1 MTHKTGQ
8 HFEIKAG
15 VDISIDIDIEDA
27 LGGDISVIG
36 ASLKWVLSKH
46 EGSAAL
52 VTKFDD
58 SAGGI
63 TFDSEGAGNIKVN
76 LKKADTLT
84 LSGTHFQELLLIDSS
99 GNESIVTTGYGLI
112 LPRST

>member
-15 VDISIDIDIEDA
+15 VDIAIAIDIEDA
-27 LGGDISVIG
+27 LGDISVIG

-46 EGSAAL
+46 EGSSAL

-58 SAGGI
+58 STNGI
-63 TFDSEGAGNIKVN
+63 TFDSEGAGNVVIN
-76 LKKADTLT
+76 LVKADTLS
-84 LSGTHFQELLLIDSS
+84 LSGTFFHELLVIDATD
-99 GNESIVTTGYGLI
+99 NESIVTTGYVTI

>member
-15 VDISIDIDIEDA
+15 VDIAIDIDIEDA
-27 LGGDISVIG
+27 LGVDISVLG

-46 EGSAAL
+46 EGSVAL

-58 SAGGI
+58 STNGI
-63 TFDSEGAGNIKVN
+63 TFDSEAAGNIKINV
-76 LKKADTLT
+76 KKADTLA
-84 LSGTHFQELLLIDSS
+84 LSGTHFHELLVIDSS
-99 GNESIVTTGYGLI
+99 NNESIVTTGYGLI